1 MELAEVHVLAAERNA
16 TMKDRTATKTHIQ
29 ISRQELYDFIENFF
43 DRIKADPE
51 IYYNKLKRRLQEI
64 GKDRFFEEMARI
76 KTAPARIKQRKEEIA
91 EAKSDEEKRVYRE
104 LGKLDEFEF
113 QLYEKQAFFLLSYH
127 LLKMWTTQ
135 YYMVIQENGL
145 DPERLQQLV
154 FERAAEWFEPP
165 AGWTYKNAEAALE
178 PLRKQGEAFDEL
190 LARRDPYALILN
202 GPVTNDVKEIGG
214 PRTKKIKQVEALDK
228 QKKADII
235 GQVETT
241 SHANFTL
248 EHFTKLGGLDTKT
261 CKLMDMCFLDV
272 TKRINQNRENL
283 IHDPTIKDKTVIIPL
298 KEYMSL
304 TGLKDTKTAREQLSD
319 AAERIISVSV
329 EYKQTKGKNT
339 VTFFSK
345 DNLFQHAT
353 YSRGKVEVL
362 LSDRMWLY
370 LRDHSNPMPFNKNIF
385 RINGNNNPNA
395 YYFATKLFNHHNM
408 NLTKPN
414 ANRISVS
421 TLLKGAPSIP
431 SHDEVLA
438 GNGNTTARIVE
449 RFERDLDALV
459 DLGILESW
467 EYCNSKGEPL
477 ADEQIDLKNYD
488 VFSQL
493 LINFELKDYPDQ
505 TERIKKMQAAK
516 KSHRPR
522 AKAR

>member
-1 MELAEVHVLAAERNA
+1 MHVLAAERNA
-16 TMKDRTATKTHIQ
+16 TMKDRTATKTHVQ

-51 IYYNKLKRRLQEI
+51 IYYDKVKRRLQEI

-104 LGKLDEFEF
+104 LGKIDEFEF

-127 LLKMWTTQ
+127 FLKRWTTQ

-304 TGLKDTKTAREQLSD
+304 TGLKDPAGARRQLSD
-319 AAERIISVSV
+319 AAERITSVSV

-385 RINGNNNPNA
+385 KINGNNNPNA

-408 NLTKPN
+408 NITKPN

-438 GNGNTTARIVE
+438 GNRNITDRIID

-459 DLGILESW
+459 DLSILKSW
-467 EYCNSKGEPL
+467 EYCNTKGEPL
-477 ADEQIDLKNYD
+477 TNEQLNLENYD

-516 KSHRPR
+516 KSHSPR

>member
-76 KTAPARIKQRKEEIA
+76 KTAPARIKKRKEEIA
-91 EAKSDEEKRVYRE
+91 EAESDEEKRVYRE

-165 AGWTYKNAEAALE
+165 EGWTYKNAEAALE
-178 PLRKQGEAFDEL
+178 PLREQGKAFDEF
-190 LARRDPYALILN
+190 LARPLDPYALMLN
-202 GPVTNDVKEIGG
+202 GPATNSLKEIG
-214 PRTKKIKQVEALDK
+214 PKTKRAWQDPDK
-228 QKKADII
+228 GEGKLI
-235 GQVETT
+235 TT
-241 SHANFTL
+241 AGTKVTMYNFTS
-248 EHFTKLGGLDTKT
+248 LGGMDVKT
-261 CKLMDMCFLDV
+261 HKLFDMCARFITPKISKDDIY
-272 TKRINQNRENL
+272 KKF
-283 IHDPTIKDKTVIIPL
+283 DPIKEQRTVQITV
-298 KEYMSL
+298 KKYMEL
-304 TGLKDTKTAREQLSD
+304 TGLKDRKEAARQLKEAADRLYNMSIEFDMEVSYPGQRKKEIEHWKTRILDSQ
-319 AAERIISVSV
+319 AER
-329 EYKQTKGKNT
+329 KRG
-339 VTFFSK
+339 TFLLVLTS
-345 DNLFQHAT
+345 DMWRYFQ
-353 YSRGKVEVL
+353 RVP
-362 LSDRMWLY
+362 
-370 LRDHSNPMPFNKNIF
+370 PMPFNQKLWEVS
-385 RINGNNNPNA
+385 GKVNPNA
-395 YYFATKLFNHHNM
+395 YAFGFKLFAHHNM

-421 TLLKGAPSIP
+421 TLLDAGPSIP
-431 SHDEVLA
+431 RYEEVMA
-438 GNGNTTARIVE
+438 GNRNITDRIITP
-449 RFERDLDALV
+449 FERDLDVLV
-459 DLGILESW
+459 DLGILKSW
-467 EYCNSKGEPL
+467 EYCNIKGEPL
-477 ADEQIDLKNYD
+477 TNEQLDLENYD

-505 TERIKKMQAAK
+505 TERIKKLQAAK